1 MNRSTLLNAWLLV
14 MTLSAMSSVAQVR
27 PPMASRDWADALM
40 NARDQ
45 GDANTLAALLSQGK
59 PVGDRWSIDMARD
72 QLKVTARSAGKV
84 ESRRFVEEKKQT
96 AEGVVLI
103 YETMFS
109 RSGRHEEQVVVQRR
123 EGHIVIDGP
132 ISLPCNLVDC
142 FQK

>member
-1 MNRSTLLNAWLLV
+1 MNRSTLLNGWVLA

-27 PPMASRDWADALM
+27 SPVAPRDWADALM
-40 NARDQ
+40 KARDE

-59 PVGDRWSIDMARD
+59 PVGDRWSIGMARD
-72 QLKVTARSAGKV
+72 QLKGMARSAGKV
-84 ESRRFVEEKKQT
+84 ESRHFVEEKKQT

-109 RSGRHEEQVVVQRR
+109 RSGRHEEQVVIQRR

-132 ISLPCNLVDC
+132 ISLPCNLVAC
-142 FQK
+142 FQN